1 MSSQGF
7 RLEPARGGG
16 TDLVVTGEWTP
27 AARRA
32 IEDGRADG
40 LVLNYAKGFRG
51 ESIDFIRDL
60 PIRKLDLLARWI
72 DDLGPIHSIGS
83 SLRELRIQSHP
94 KALIDIS
101 TLPHLEILAISWKQV
116 KASIHHGLNIEDL
129 AVPSYSETN
138 LEPLLA
144 LPSLRSVTMKQY
156 PRPTSLK
163 GLESMSPQFTQL
175 RILGGSRLSDITA
188 LEGAPLPEFTALHLE
203 ACRKITD
210 ISSVAHQPS
219 LKFFDLADGGVVRS
233 LAPIEALS
241 GLEGLSM
248 YGTTNIADG
257 DLSPVTT
264 LPKLMDFRL
273 RSRRHYKPPTREIE
287 IWVDDRRQ
295 RAGLDRL
302 FTPAP

>member
-7 RLEPARGGG
+7 RLESAHGGG

-72 DDLGPIHSIGS
+72 DDLTPIHSLAPTLTELRVESAPHAKIDLQNLAKLTTLASNWTQVEKSVMHCARLANVTFAPYSAPNLYPLACLEALKTVILKECRVLFSLDGIEDFPPQ
-83 SLRELRIQSHP
+83 LRELSVMLAP
-94 KALIDIS
+94 KLADI
-101 TLPHLEILAISWKQV
+101 E
-116 KASIHHGLNIEDL
+116 
-129 AVPSYSETN
+129 
-138 LEPLLA
+138 
-144 LPSLRSVTMKQY
+144 SLRRAKL
-156 PRPTSLK
+156 PRL
-163 GLESMSPQFTQL
+163 
-175 RILGGSRLSDITA
+175 SRLELDT
-188 LEGAPLPEFTALHLE
+188 
-203 ACRKITD
+203 CRKLVHIEAAAHLSSLTFLNLSEGNE
-210 ISSVAHQPS
+210 IS
-219 LKFFDLADGGVVRS
+219 S
-233 LAPIEALS
+233 LAPVQSLTS
-241 GLEGLSM
+241 LETLFL
-248 YGTTNIADG
+248 YGSTRILDG

-273 RSRRHYKPPTREIE
+273 RSRRHYKPSTREIE
-287 IWVDDRRQ
+287 TWVDDRRQ